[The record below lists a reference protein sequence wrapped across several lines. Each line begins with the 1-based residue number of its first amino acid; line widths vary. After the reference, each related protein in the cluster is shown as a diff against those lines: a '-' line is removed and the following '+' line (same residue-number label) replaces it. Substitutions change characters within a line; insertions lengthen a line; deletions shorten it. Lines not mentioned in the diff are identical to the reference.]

1 MVLDNAEPNLEL
13 WERVNEIVDQ
23 VTVEKQLQSVF
34 ESVRE

>member
-23 VTVEKQLQSVF
+23 IIVEKQLQSVF
-34 ESVRE
+34 GV